1 MSFGGITL
9 GDLNNYMKNY
19 PSQKVVPNEIMGSP
33 LLEALKENIDTEAFR
48 GENIEILVK
57 TRQPFTGKA
66 HYEDADIPYPKDTAF
81 VKQLIPLREVI
92 VNAGLTRQA
101 MMRATG
107 GAASWGRIVDDVL
120 RDQQIDFK
128 WLLNLA
134 CMGNGTA
141 ALARVS
147 TVANTS
153 GITTVSCDNTY
164 TDFGWENVALLK
176 AGMQVE
182 VRAADGTLRTPAGG
196 VEIESVSFGNRKN
209 KAATHGS
216 FSFAAA
222 STLNIEDGDIVYLY
236 DSKDKLPMGLL
247 GIVQDGVHYS
257 GAAQVSTF
265 QNLSRGDYSSL
276 RARIY
281 QATDF
286 GLSSENPADGV
297 PTGWDLSVISDAIA
311 DVWRGG
317 GKGRVDMLLCSANLA
332 MAIMRRNKAESNIV
346 VNVSSTDQENQGAVG
361 SMFANKFIAPDGRL
375 IPIKVVETIPENCLY
390 GLCLD
395 DLNWFPFGDFDF
407 VREYGEIWE
416 PSRGDRKT
424 NVEAPYGG
432 FYNIG
437 AERCDNCFVIQDI
450 RTDI

>member
-1 MSFGGITL
+1 MGFGGITL
-9 GDLNNYMKNY
+9 SDLNNYMRNY
-19 PSQKVVPNEIMGSP
+19 PSRKVVADEITDAP
-33 LLEALKENIDTEAFR
+33 LLEVLRNNIDTEAFR
-48 GENIEILVK
+48 GDNIEILVK
-57 TRQPFTGKA
+57 TKQPFTGKA

-120 RDQQIDFK
+120 RDQQTDFK

-134 CMGNGTA
+134 CMGNGSA
-141 ALARVS
+141 SLARVS
-147 TVANTS
+147 TVANA
-153 GITTVSCDNTY
+153 GGVTTVTCDNTY
-164 TDFGWENVALLK
+164 TDFGWENVSLLK
-176 AGMQVE
+176 TGMQVE
-182 VRAADGTLRTPAGG
+182 IRAADGTLRTPAGG
-196 VEIESVSFGNRKN
+196 VEVGEVSFGSRRNG
-209 KAATHGS
+209 AATHGS
-216 FSFAAA
+216 FVFAAA
-222 STLNIEDGDIVYLY
+222 GTLNIADNDIVYLY

-257 GAAQVSTF
+257 GVAQTSTF
-265 QNLSRGDYSSL
+265 QNLARADYSSL
-276 RARIY
+276 RARVY

-286 GLSSENPADGV
+286 GLPSEDPADGV

-311 DVWRGG
+311 DSWRGG

-332 MAIMRRNKAESNIV
+332 MAIMRRNRSESNISV
-346 VNVSSTDQENQGAVG
+346 HVSSTANENQGAVG
-361 SMFANKFIAPDGRL
+361 SMYANKFIAPDGRL
-375 IPIKVVETIPENCLY
+375 IPIKVAETIPENCLY

-395 DLNWFPFGDFDF
+395 DLNWYPFGDFDF

-437 AERCDNCFVIQDI
+437 AERCDNCFTIQDM